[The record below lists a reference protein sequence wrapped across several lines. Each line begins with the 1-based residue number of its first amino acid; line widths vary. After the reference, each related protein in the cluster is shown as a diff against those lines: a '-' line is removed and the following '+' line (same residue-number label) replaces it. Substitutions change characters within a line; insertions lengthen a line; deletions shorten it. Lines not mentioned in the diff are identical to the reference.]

1 MKAFA
6 GGGDSAYNQK
16 LANEY
21 GSNGHEAV
29 AEGDYKVTVTL
40 NNNTGY
46 TSSSPL
52 TISTT

>member
-1 MKAFA
+1 MIAI
-6 GGGDSAYNQK
+6 DDNQK

-21 GSNGHEAV
+21 GSNGYEAV

-46 TSSSPL
+46 TNSSPL